1 MWNRW
6 QGRRL
11 HPSEYYKGFNV
22 STSWASYVTQ
32 LVYYTCQ
39 SFNSDPGW
47 MNLFVQG
54 APRPVTRP
62 SPPASPPASS
72 SASASARAR
81 PRVAA
86 ALCGGVCGGGVRGAP
101 RACTKA
107 AAPEEAA
114 EASEAAARGVGKR
127 NPPAE
132 GLPANGASSP
142 PPAPSRAAGP
152 TAGAGPSA
160 ALRGC
165 SAASTAA

>member
-62 SPPASPPASS
+62 
-72 SASASARAR
+72 
-81 PRVAA
+81 
-86 ALCGGVCGGGVRGAP
+86 LAP
-101 RACTKA
+101 SL
-107 AAPEEAA
+107 APTL
-114 EASEAAARGVGKR
+114 R
-127 NPPAE
+127 
-132 GLPANGASSP
+132 P
-142 PPAPSRAAGP
+142 PPPPPRPHTPPP
-152 TAGAGPSA
+152 TPPPHPHH
-160 ALRGC
+160 RPI
-165 SAASTAA
+165 TP